1 MYLLFLSF
9 LLYRSF
15 YYCLISLRYL
25 VPYFYRCHIYKLLCI
40 AMLSHIIVVVLNYE
54 DISNYLEIFL
64 ELYIFVRYYDIIII
78 FVQNQIDL

>member
-1 MYLLFLSF
+1 MP
-9 LLYRSF
+9 
-15 YYCLISLRYL
+15 LRYL
-25 VPYFYRCHIYKLLCI
+25 ILYFSRGHIYKLFCI
-40 AMLSHIIVVVLNYE
+40 AMLSHIIVVVLDYK